1 MRKDRAPI
9 DLRKLSIAVGNVT
22 NDNAL
27 DDEGSD
33 NESTNFSEEVI
44 PIAI

>member
-9 DLRKLSIAVGNVT
+9 DLRELSIAVGNVT

-33 NESTNFSEEVI
+33 NESTNFSEEVT